1 MMRLGILSIR
11 RALELLL
18 LSAGTLGLSVLPA
31 AVAAEAPVT
40 PAAADAQTANAGVI
54 SAEPNPHSAA
64 SFDLDAGED
73 HAPPRVSFGRA
84 LDLEGTPISL
94 VTKVGR
100 GSGSRFASGRNGG
113 SAVMP
118 YGSPLR
124 FASISSGYGSR
135 WHPIYGEVRFHA
147 GIDMAAPYGT
157 PVYATS
163 SGVIIVAGSCGGYG
177 QCVAIDHGGGV
188 VSVYGH
194 LSRIDVYPGRR
205 VGSGQEIGLVGSTGV
220 STGPHLHYEI
230 RINGSPVNPRP
241 YL

>member
-1 MMRLGILSIR
+1 
-11 RALELLL
+11 LLL
-18 LSAGTLGLSVLPA
+18 AAGSLGLGVPSPA
-31 AVAAEAPVT
+31 GADEAPVV
-40 PAAADAQTANAGVI
+40 PAPADAQIAIAGVT
-54 SAEPNPHSAA
+54 AADPNLHNAA
-64 SFDLDAGED
+64 SFDLDAGDED
-73 HAPPRVSFGRA
+73 APPRVSFGRA

-94 VTKVGR
+94 VTRVPR
-100 GSGSRFASGRNGG
+100 ASGSRFTPGRNYGP
-113 SAVMP
+113 AVMP
-118 YGSPLR
+118 SGSPLR
-124 FASISSGYGSR
+124 FGSISSGYGSR
-135 WHPIYGEVRFHA
+135 WHPIYGVVRFHA

-163 SGVIIVAGSCGGYG
+163 SGVIIVAGACGGYG

-194 LSRIDVYPGRR
+194 LSRIDVYPGRKI
-205 VGSGQEIGLVGSTGV
+205 GSGQELGLVGSTGV